1 MCSLSTAIHLLL
13 IWCSM
18 RWMHQSFETGLYRM
32 YIFYHVKSSK
42 NRNFDKGYT
51 CVQQA
56 SSLLAPLSSRCISWT
71 ETSFKMLRL
80 ISRFDSRRHNN
91 REMRRASSLA
101 FFLVP
106 DCNICFLF
114 LDRQFL
120 GFSEHNTTSIIHTT
134 LDAVVRLDSCSH
146 MSVPT
151 TSFKEITQVEKNGK
165 LWLVGEQCVV
175 CFDSWPSHGLNL
187 WLYNHLFWNSVR
199 LKDPVCGI

>member
-42 NRNFDKGYT
+42 NRNFDKRYT

-80 ISRFDSRRHNN
+80 ISRLL
-91 REMRRASSLA
+91 ASSLA

-106 DCNICFLF
+106 DCNVCFLF

-120 GFSEHNTTSIIHTT
+120 GFSEHNATSIIHTT
-134 LDAVVRLDSCSH
+134 LD
-146 MSVPT
+146 PT
-151 TSFKEITQVEKNGK
+151 CQSLPLPSKKSRRSRKMASFA
-165 LWLVGEQCVV
+165 WLENNV
-175 CFDSWPSHGLNL
+175 
-187 WLYNHLFWNSVR
+187 
-199 LKDPVCGI
+199 